1 MHLRNLLKSFLQN
14 YNFKEMKN
22 KKEIKREDKQRSSFL
37 KSTFTYNGKTYK
49 KMTARTL
56 LYLEEVGSTFGDGS
70 LRGLFEV
77 LLISSTDNK
86 IIDQY
91 ITDGVFEDK
100 VMEFSEEFT
109 MDDINE
115 LSGLIN
121 EDHENISASIVE
133 VKESSDTKK

>member
-1 MHLRNLLKSFLQN
+1 
-14 YNFKEMKN
+14 MKN

-91 ITDGVFEDK
+91 IADGVFDDK

-121 EDHENISASIVE
+121 EDQENISASIVE

>member
-1 MHLRNLLKSFLQN
+1 
-14 YNFKEMKN
+14 MKN